1 MTNPGNLTDEQ
12 MQVLAQR
19 IAAMA
24 DTPTDAPAKGVR
36 QYVGARYVPVFANP
50 LEWSDTR
57 EYEPLTIVSYRG
69 NSYTSMQYVPTSIS
83 IADTAYW
90 ALTGNFNAQVE
101 AYRAE
106 VRAFDDRI
114 NANAAAINANTAA
127 INANAAAIDANAAA
141 IDANTAAID
150 ANTAAIAQ
158 EKTDRTTNVMLA
170 FGDSFGVNTISQGP
184 VWCEI
189 TANKLQV
196 TELHN
201 YCVGGATF
209 NTAKEKNFFVQVD
222 KAISEIKNPEYVKY
236 VGIVGGTNDGSNSIT
251 DAIVS
256 LVAKIN
262 SAFPN
267 AVIGIGLNASKQDI
281 LSYGAKQKRIAAL
294 NLNGNFA
301 TPVFI
306 DSVVYT
312 QLANGCMMDDNIHPT
327 AKGSNRIGTLMTCVL
342 KGAIGSV
349 VATNETV
356 NPQII
361 SSNLR
366 TFVPSMIGRRIQ
378 YIGSID
384 TTTSTSTIVD
394 LTTIYP
400 DTIKGSTYI
409 NDSNVTIVGYITTG
423 ASNYPS
429 LRINSSFKGVG
440 FFGFD
445 SYVV

>member
-57 EYEPLTIVSYRG
+57 EYEPLTIVTYQG

-114 NANAAAINANTAA
+114 NANAAAINT
-127 INANAAAIDANAAA
+127 NAAAINTNAAA
-141 IDANTAAID
+141 IKANA
-150 ANTAAIAQ
+150 AAIAQ

-170 FGDSFGVNTISQGP
+170 FGDSYGVDTISQGP

-209 NTAKEKNFFVQVD
+209 NTIKEKNFFVQVD

-236 VGIVGGTNDGSNSIT
+236 VGIVGGTNDGSNSIA

-312 QLANGCMMDDNIHPT
+312 QLANDCMMDDNIHPT

-349 VATNETV
+349 VATNEAV
-356 NPQII
+356 NPKII

-366 TFVPSMIGRRIQ
+366 TFIPTMIGRRIQ

-384 TTTSTSTIVD
+384 TTSNASSSAIVD

-423 ASNYPS
+423 SSNYPS
-429 LRINSSFKGVG
+429 LRIKSDFTGVG

>member
-57 EYEPLTIVSYRG
+57 EYEPLTIVMHQG
-69 NSYTSMQYVPTSIS
+69 NSFTSMQYVPTGIS

-90 ALTGNFNAQVE
+90 ALTGNYNAQVE

-127 INANAAAIDANAAA
+127 I
-141 IDANTAAID
+141 
-150 ANTAAIAQ
+150 AQ

-170 FGDSFGVNTISQGP
+170 FGDSYGVDTISQGP

-189 TANKLQV
+189 TANKLQA

-209 NTAKEKNFFVQVD
+209 NTTKEKNFFVQVD

-236 VGIVGGTNDGSNSIT
+236 VGIVGGTNDGSNSIV

-349 VATNETV
+349 VATNEAV

-361 SSNLR
+361 STNLR
-366 TFVPSMIGRRIQ
+366 TFIPTMIGRRIQ

-384 TTTSTSTIVD
+384 TTSSTSTIVD

-400 DTIKGSTYI
+400 DTIKGSTFI
-409 NDSNVTIVGYITTG
+409 NDSNITIVGYITTG
-423 ASNYPS
+423 SSNYPS
-429 LRINSSFKGVG
+429 LRIKSGFTGVG

>member
-24 DTPTDAPAKGVR
+24 DAPTGAPAKGVR

-57 EYEPLTIVSYRG
+57 EYEPLTIVTYQG

-114 NANAAAINANTAA
+114 NSNAAAINS
-127 INANAAAIDANAAA
+127 NAAAIKSNADA
-141 IDANTAAID
+141 IKANTDAIK

-170 FGDSFGVNTISQGP
+170 FGDSYGVDTISQGP

-201 YCVGGATF
+201 YCVAGATF
-209 NTAKEKNFFVQVD
+209 NTTKEKNFFVQVD

-236 VGIVGGTNDGSNSIT
+236 VGIVGGTNDGSNSIV

-281 LSYGAKQKRIAAL
+281 LAYGAKQKRIAAL
-294 NLNGNFA
+294 NLNGNFD

-312 QLANGCMMDDNIHPT
+312 QLAKGCMMDDNIHPT
-327 AKGSNRIGTLMTCVL
+327 TKGSNRIGTLMTCVL
-342 KGAIGSV
+342 KGAIGCV
-349 VATNETV
+349 VATNEAV
-356 NPQII
+356 NSQLI
-361 SSNLR
+361 STNLR
-366 TFVPSMIGRRIQ
+366 TFIPTMIGRRIQ
-378 YIGSID
+378 YTGSVNATPSEIL
-384 TTTSTSTIVD
+384 D

-400 DTIKGSTYI
+400 DTIKGSTFI

-423 ASNYPS
+423 NSNYPS
-429 LRINSSFKGVG
+429 LRINSSFTGVG

>member
-12 MQVLAQR
+12 IQVLAQR

-50 LEWSDTR
+50 IEWSDTR
-57 EYEPLTIVSYRG
+57 EYEPLTIVTYQG

-114 NANAAAINANTAA
+114 NANTAA
-127 INANAAAIDANAAA
+127 IDANAAAIDANAAA
-141 IDANTAAID
+141 INANAAAIN
-150 ANTAAIAQ
+150 ANAAAIAQ

-170 FGDSFGVNTISQGP
+170 FGDSYGVDTISQGP

-189 TANKLQV
+189 TANKLQA

-209 NTAKEKNFFVQVD
+209 NTSKEKNFFVQVD

-251 DAIVS
+251 NAIVS

-294 NLNGNFA
+294 NLNGNFD

-312 QLANGCMMDDNIHPT
+312 QLADGCMMDDNIHPT

-349 VATNETV
+349 VATNEKV
-356 NPQII
+356 SPQII
-361 SSNLR
+361 SSDLR
-366 TFVPSMIGRRIQ
+366 TLATTMIGRRIQ
-378 YIGSID
+378 YIGSVEAAS
-384 TTTSTSTIVD
+384 STMID

-400 DTIKGSTYI
+400 DTIKGGTYI

-423 ASNYPS
+423 SSNYPS
-429 LRINSSFKGVG
+429 LRINSGFTGVG
-440 FFGFD
+440 YFGFD

>member
-57 EYEPLTIVSYRG
+57 EYEPLTIVTYQG

-83 IADTAYW
+83 ITDTAYW

-106 VRAFDDRI
+106 VRTFDDRI
-114 NANAAAINANTAA
+114 NANAAAINTNTAA
-127 INANAAAIDANAAA
+127 INANADAINANA
-141 IDANTAAID
+141 D
-150 ANTAAIAQ
+150 AIAQ

-170 FGDSFGVNTISQGP
+170 FGDSYGVDNISQGP

-189 TANKLQV
+189 TANKLQA

-209 NTAKEKNFFVQVD
+209 NTTKEKNFFVQVD

-236 VGIVGGTNDGSNSIT
+236 VGIVGGTNDGSNSIAN
-251 DAIVS
+251 AIVS

-349 VATNETV
+349 VATNEKV
-356 NPQII
+356 NSQII

-366 TFVPSMIGRRIQ
+366 TLVPTMIGRRIQ
-378 YIGSID
+378 YTGSID
-384 TTTSTSTIVD
+384 TTSSTSTTVD

-400 DTIKGSTYI
+400 DTIIGSTFI

-423 ASNYPS
+423 SSNYPS
-429 LRINSSFKGVG
+429 LRIKSGFTGVG

>member
-57 EYEPLTIVSYRG
+57 EYEPLTIVTHQG
-69 NSYTSMQYVPTSIS
+69 NSFTSMQYTPTGIE
-83 IADTAYW
+83 ITNTAYW

-114 NANAAAINANTAA
+114 NANAAAIS
-127 INANAAAIDANAAA
+127 ANATAISANA
-141 IDANTAAID
+141 
-150 ANTAAIAQ
+150 AAIAQ

-170 FGDSFGVNTISQGP
+170 FGDSYGVDTISQGP

-189 TANKLQV
+189 TANKLQA

-209 NTAKEKNFFVQVD
+209 NTTKEKNFFVQVD

-236 VGIVGGTNDGSNSIT
+236 VGIVGGTNDGSNSIA

-294 NLNGNFA
+294 NLNGNFD

-349 VATNETV
+349 VATNEAV

-361 SSNLR
+361 STNLR
-366 TFVPSMIGRRIQ
+366 TFIPTMIGRRIQ

-384 TTTSTSTIVD
+384 TTSSTSTIVD

-400 DTIKGSTYI
+400 DTIKGNTFI
-409 NDSNVTIVGYITTG
+409 KDSNITIVGYITTG
-423 ASNYPS
+423 SSNYPS
-429 LRINSSFKGVG
+429 LRIKSGFAGVG
-440 FFGFD
+440 YFGFD

>member
-57 EYEPLTIVSYRG
+57 EYEPLTIVTYQG

-114 NANAAAINANTAA
+114 NANAAAINANTDAINANAAA
-127 INANAAAIDANAAA
+127 INANAAAINANA
-141 IDANTAAID
+141 
-150 ANTAAIAQ
+150 AAIAQ

-170 FGDSFGVNTISQGP
+170 FGDSYGVDTISQGP

-189 TANKLQV
+189 TANKLQA

-209 NTAKEKNFFVQVD
+209 NTTKEKNFFVQVD

-236 VGIVGGTNDGSNSIT
+236 VGIVGGTNDGSNSIA

-312 QLANGCMMDDNIHPT
+312 QLAKDCMMDDNIHPT

-349 VATNETV
+349 VATNEAV

-366 TFVPSMIGRRIQ
+366 TFIPTMIGRRIQ
-378 YIGSID
+378 YTGSVD
-384 TTTSTSTIVD
+384 TTSSTSTIID
-394 LTTIYP
+394 LTIYP
-400 DTIKGSTYI
+400 DTIKGSTFI

-423 ASNYPS
+423 SSNYPS
-429 LRINSSFKGVG
+429 LRIKSGFTGVG
-440 FFGFD
+440 YFGFD

>member
-57 EYEPLTIVSYRG
+57 EYEPLTIVTHQG
-69 NSYTSMQYVPTSIS
+69 NSFTSMQYTPTGID
-83 IADTAYW
+83 IGNTDYW
-90 ALTGNFNAQVE
+90 AITGNFNAQVE

-114 NANAAAINANTAA
+114 NANAAAISENAAAISANTAA
-127 INANAAAIDANAAA
+127 INAN
-141 IDANTAAID
+141 TAAIN

-170 FGDSFGVNTISQGP
+170 FGDSYGVDTISQGP

-189 TANKLQV
+189 TANKLQA

-209 NTAKEKNFFVQVD
+209 NTTKEKNFFVQVD

-236 VGIVGGTNDGSNSIT
+236 VGIVGGTNDGSNSIA

-281 LSYGAKQKRIAAL
+281 LAYGAKQKRIAAL
-294 NLNGNFA
+294 NLNGNFD

-327 AKGSNRIGTLMTCVL
+327 VKGSNRIGTLMTCVL

-349 VATNETV
+349 VATNEPV
-356 NPQII
+356 NSKII

-366 TFVPSMIGRRIQ
+366 TLKPTMIGRRIQ
-378 YIGSID
+378 YIGSINA
-384 TTTSTSTIVD
+384 TPSAIVD
-394 LTTIYP
+394 LTTLYP

-409 NDSNVTIVGYITTG
+409 NDSDVTIVGYITTG
-423 ASNYPS
+423 SSNYPS
-429 LRINSSFKGVG
+429 LRINSSFTGVG

>member
-1 MTNPGNLTDEQ
+1 MANPGNLTDEQ

-57 EYEPLTIVSYRG
+57 EYEPLTIVTYRG
-69 NSYTSMQYVPTSIS
+69 NSYTSMQYVPTGIG

-106 VRAFDDRI
+106 VRVFDDRI
-114 NANAAAINANTAA
+114 NANAAAINANA
-127 INANAAAIDANAAA
+127 
-141 IDANTAAID
+141 
-150 ANTAAIAQ
+150 AAIAQ

-170 FGDSFGVNTISQGP
+170 FGDSYGVDTISQGP

-209 NTAKEKNFFVQVD
+209 NTTKEKNFFVQVD

-236 VGIVGGTNDGSNSIT
+236 VGIVGGTNDGSNSIA

-281 LSYGAKQKRIAAL
+281 LSYGAKRKRIAAL

-312 QLANGCMMDDNIHPT
+312 QLADGCMMDDNIHPT

-349 VATNETV
+349 VATNEAV

-366 TFVPSMIGRRIQ
+366 TFIPSMIGRRIQ

-384 TTTSTSTIVD
+384 TTSSTSTIVD

-400 DTIKGSTYI
+400 DTIKGSTFI

-423 ASNYPS
+423 SSNYPS
-429 LRINSSFKGVG
+429 LRIKSGFTGVG

>member
-57 EYEPLTIVSYRG
+57 EYEPLTIVTYRG

-127 INANAAAIDANAAA
+127 ISANAAAINANA
-141 IDANTAAID
+141 
-150 ANTAAIAQ
+150 AAIAQ

-170 FGDSFGVNTISQGP
+170 FGDSYGVDTISQGP

-189 TANKLQV
+189 TANKLQA

-209 NTAKEKNFFVQVD
+209 NTTKEKNFFVQVD

-236 VGIVGGTNDGSNSIT
+236 VGIVGGTNDGSNSIA

-267 AVIGIGLNASKQDI
+267 AVIGIGLNAAKQDI

-349 VATNETV
+349 VATNEEV

-361 SSNLR
+361 STNLR
-366 TFVPSMIGRRIQ
+366 TFIPTMIGRRIQ
-378 YIGSID
+378 YIGTID
-384 TTTSTSTIVD
+384 TTSSTSTIVD

-400 DTIKGSTYI
+400 DTIKGSTFI
-409 NDSNVTIVGYITTG
+409 NDSNIAIVGYITTG
-423 ASNYPS
+423 SSNYPS
-429 LRINSSFKGVG
+429 LRIKSGFTGVG

>member
-57 EYEPLTIVSYRG
+57 EYEPLTIVAYQG

-114 NANAAAINANTAA
+114 NANAAAISANAAAISANTAA
-127 INANAAAIDANAAA
+127 IS
-141 IDANTAAID
+141 ANTAAIS
-150 ANTAAIAQ
+150 ANAAAIAQ

-170 FGDSFGVNTISQGP
+170 FGDSYGVDTISQGP

-189 TANKLQV
+189 TANKLQA

-209 NTAKEKNFFVQVD
+209 NTTKEKNFFVQVD

-256 LVAKIN
+256 LVTKIN

-294 NLNGNFA
+294 NLNGNFD

-312 QLANGCMMDDNIHPT
+312 QLANDCMMDDNIHPT

-349 VATNETV
+349 VATNEAV
-356 NPQII
+356 NTQII

-366 TFVPSMIGRRIQ
+366 TFIPTMIGRRIQ
-378 YIGSID
+378 YTGSINA
-384 TTTSTSTIVD
+384 TPSAMVD

-423 ASNYPS
+423 NSNYPS
-429 LRINSSFKGVG
+429 LRINSSFTGVG
-440 FFGFD
+440 YFGFD

>member
-12 MQVLAQR
+12 IQVLAQR

-57 EYEPLTIVSYRG
+57 EYEPLTIVSYQG

-114 NANAAAINANTAA
+114 NANATAINANAAAINANTAA
-127 INANAAAIDANAAA
+127 ISTNAAAISANAAAI
-141 IDANTAAID
+141 
-150 ANTAAIAQ
+150 AQ
-158 EKTDRTTNVMLA
+158 ENTNRTTNVMLA
-170 FGDSFGVNTISQGP
+170 FGDSYGVDTISQGP

-189 TANKLQV
+189 TANKLQA

-209 NTAKEKNFFVQVD
+209 NSTKEKNFFVQVD

-312 QLANGCMMDDNIHPT
+312 QLADGCMMDDNIHPT

-349 VATNETV
+349 VATNEKV

-361 SSNLR
+361 STNLR
-366 TFVPSMIGRRIQ
+366 TFNPSMIGRRIQ
-378 YIGSID
+378 YNGTID
-384 TTTSTSTIVD
+384 TTSTTSTIVD

-400 DTIKGSTYI
+400 DTINGSTYI
-409 NDSNVTIVGYITTG
+409 NDSNITIVGYITTG
-423 ASNYPS
+423 SSNYPS
-429 LRINSSFKGVG
+429 LRIKSGFAGVG

>member
-36 QYVGARYVPVFANP
+36 QYIGARYVPVFANP

-57 EYEPLTIVSYRG
+57 EYEPLTIVTYQG

-114 NANAAAINANTAA
+114 NANAAAISANTAA
-127 INANAAAIDANAAA
+127 IS
-141 IDANTAAID
+141 ANTAAID

-158 EKTDRTTNVMLA
+158 ENTYRTTNVMLA
-170 FGDSFGVNTISQGP
+170 FGDSYGVDTISQGP

-189 TANKLQV
+189 TANKLQA

-201 YCVGGATF
+201 YCVIGATF
-209 NTAKEKNFFVQVD
+209 NTTKEKNFFVQVD

-281 LSYGAKQKRIAAL
+281 LAYGAKQKRIAAL

-349 VATNETV
+349 VATNEAV
-356 NPQII
+356 NTQII
-361 SSNLR
+361 SSDLR
-366 TFVPSMIGRRIQ
+366 SFIPSMIGRRIQ
-378 YIGSID
+378 YIGSINA
-384 TTTSTSTIVD
+384 TSSAIVD

-400 DTIKGSTYI
+400 DTIIGSTYI
-409 NDSNVTIVGYITTG
+409 NDSNVNIVGYITTG
-423 ASNYPS
+423 SSNYPS
-429 LRINSSFKGVG
+429 LRINSNFTGVG
-440 FFGFD
+440 YFGFD

>member
-57 EYEPLTIVSYRG
+57 EYEPLTIVTYRG

-114 NANAAAINANTAA
+114 NANAAAINANADA
-127 INANAAAIDANAAA
+127 ISANADAIS
-141 IDANTAAID
+141 ANTAAIS
-150 ANTAAIAQ
+150 ANAAAIAQ

-170 FGDSFGVNTISQGP
+170 FGDSYGVDTISQGP

-189 TANKLQV
+189 TANKLQA

-209 NTAKEKNFFVQVD
+209 NTTKEKKNFFVQVD

-251 DAIVS
+251 NAIVS

-327 AKGSNRIGTLMTCVL
+327 AEGSNRIGTLMTCVL

-366 TFVPSMIGRRIQ
+366 SFIPTMIGRRIQ
-378 YIGSID
+378 YTGSID
-384 TTTSTSTIVD
+384 TTSSTSTIVD

-400 DTIKGSTYI
+400 DTIKGSTFI
-409 NDSNVTIVGYITTG
+409 NDSNITIVGYITTG
-423 ASNYPS
+423 SSNYPS
-429 LRINSSFKGVG
+429 LRIKSGFTGVG

>member
-57 EYEPLTIVSYRG
+57 EYEPLTIVTYQG

-114 NANAAAINANTAA
+114 NANAAAISANAAE
-127 INANAAAIDANAAA
+127 ISANAAAISANA
-141 IDANTAAID
+141 
-150 ANTAAIAQ
+150 AAIAQ
-158 EKTDRTTNVMLA
+158 EKTERTTNVMLA
-170 FGDSFGVNTISQGP
+170 FGDSYGVDTISQGP

-189 TANKLQV
+189 TANKLQA

-209 NTAKEKNFFVQVD
+209 NTTKEKNFFVQVD

-236 VGIVGGTNDGSNSIT
+236 VGIVGGTNDGSNSIA

-349 VATNETV
+349 VATNEAV

-361 SSNLR
+361 SSDLR
-366 TFVPSMIGRRIQ
+366 TLVSTMIGRRIQ
-378 YIGSID
+378 YNGSINAN
-384 TTTSTSTIVD
+384 SSTIND

-400 DTIKGSTYI
+400 DTIKGGTYI

-423 ASNYPS
+423 SSNYPS
-429 LRINSSFKGVG
+429 LRINSNFTGVG
-440 FFGFD
+440 YFGFD

>member
-57 EYEPLTIVSYRG
+57 EYEPLTIVTYQG

-114 NANAAAINANTAA
+114 TANADAINANTAA
-127 INANAAAIDANAAA
+127 INAN
-141 IDANTAAID
+141 TAAINVN
-150 ANTAAIAQ
+150 AAAIAQ
-158 EKTDRTTNVMLA
+158 ENTYRTTNVMLA
-170 FGDSFGVNTISQGP
+170 FGDSFGVDTISQGP

-189 TANKLQV
+189 TANKLQA

-209 NTAKEKNFFVQVD
+209 NTTKEKNFFVQVD

-236 VGIVGGTNDGSNSIT
+236 VGIVGGTNDGSNSIA

-294 NLNGNFA
+294 NLNGTFA

-327 AKGSNRIGTLMTCVL
+327 TKGSNRIGTLMTCVL

-361 SSNLR
+361 SSDLR
-366 TFVPSMIGRRIQ
+366 TFIPSMIGRRIQ
-378 YIGSID
+378 YIGSINA
-384 TTTSTSTIVD
+384 TPSTMVD

-423 ASNYPS
+423 SSNYPS
-429 LRINSSFKGVG
+429 LRINSSFTGVG

>member
-57 EYEPLTIVSYRG
+57 EYEPLTIVTYQG

-114 NANAAAINANTAA
+114 NANAAAINANAAA
-127 INANAAAIDANAAA
+127 INENAAAINENAAA
-141 IDANTAAID
+141 ISANA
-150 ANTAAIAQ
+150 AAIAQ

-170 FGDSFGVNTISQGP
+170 FGDSYGVDTISQGP

-189 TANKLQV
+189 TANKLQA

-209 NTAKEKNFFVQVD
+209 NTTTEKNFFVQVD

-236 VGIVGGTNDGSNSIT
+236 VGIVGGTNDGSNSIA

-349 VATNETV
+349 VATNEAV
-356 NPQII
+356 NSKVI

-366 TFVPSMIGRRIQ
+366 AFIPTMIGRRIQ

-384 TTTSTSTIVD
+384 TTSSTSTIVD

-400 DTIKGSTYI
+400 DTIKGSTFI

-423 ASNYPS
+423 SSNYPS
-429 LRINSSFKGVG
+429 LRIKSDFTGVG

>member
-24 DTPTDAPAKGVR
+24 DTPADAPAKGVR
-36 QYVGARYVPVFANP
+36 QYVGARYVPMFANP

-57 EYEPLTIVSYRG
+57 EYEPLTIVTYQG

-106 VRAFDDRI
+106 VRTFDDRI
-114 NANAAAINANTAA
+114 NANTAATNSNTAAINANTAA
-127 INANAAAIDANAAA
+127 INANAAAI
-141 IDANTAAID
+141 
-150 ANTAAIAQ
+150 AQ
-158 EKTDRTTNVMLA
+158 EKTDRTANVMLA
-170 FGDSFGVNTISQGP
+170 FGDSYGVDTVSQGP

-201 YCVGGATF
+201 YCVAGATF
-209 NTAKEKNFFVQVD
+209 NATKEKNFFVQVD

-236 VGIVGGTNDGSNSIT
+236 VGIVGGTNDGSNSIA

-294 NLNGNFA
+294 NLNGNFD

-349 VATNETV
+349 VATNEAV
-356 NPQII
+356 NSKII
-361 SSNLR
+361 STDLR
-366 TFVPSMIGRRIQ
+366 TFIPTMIGRRIQ
-378 YIGSID
+378 YTGSINA
-384 TTTSTSTIVD
+384 TPSEMVD

-400 DTIKGSTYI
+400 DTIKGSTFI

-423 ASNYPS
+423 SSNYPS
-429 LRINSSFKGVG
+429 LRINTGFTGVG
-440 FFGFD
+440 YFGFD

>member
-57 EYEPLTIVSYRG
+57 EYEPLTVVTYRG

-114 NANAAAINANTAA
+114 NANAAAINANATAINANATA
-127 INANAAAIDANAAA
+127 INANAAAINANA
-141 IDANTAAID
+141 
-150 ANTAAIAQ
+150 AAIAQ

-170 FGDSFGVNTISQGP
+170 FGDSYGVDTVSQAP

-201 YCVGGATF
+201 YCVAGATF
-209 NTAKEKNFFVQVD
+209 NTTKEKNFFVQVD

-312 QLANGCMMDDNIHPT
+312 QLAKGCMMDDNIHPT

-349 VATNETV
+349 VATNEAV
-356 NPQII
+356 NPQLI
-361 SSNLR
+361 STNLR
-366 TFVPSMIGRRIQ
+366 TFIPSMIGRRIQ

-384 TTTSTSTIVD
+384 TTSSTSEIVD

-423 ASNYPS
+423 NSNYPS
-429 LRINSSFKGVG
+429 LRIKSGFTGVG

>member
-12 MQVLAQR
+12 LQALAQR

-24 DTPTDAPAKGVR
+24 DTPTDAPTKGVR

-57 EYEPLTIVSYRG
+57 EYEPLTIVTWQG
-69 NSYTSMQYVPTSIS
+69 NSYTSMQYVPTGIE
-83 IADTAYW
+83 ITNTAYW

-114 NANAAAINANTAA
+114 NANAAAINTNAAA
-127 INANAAAIDANAAA
+127 INANAAAINVNA
-141 IDANTAAID
+141 
-150 ANTAAIAQ
+150 AAIAQ

-170 FGDSFGVNTISQGP
+170 FGDSFGVDTISQGP

-189 TANKLQV
+189 TANKLQA

-209 NTAKEKNFFVQVD
+209 NTTKEKNFFVQVD

-236 VGIVGGTNDGSNSIT
+236 VGIVGGTNDGSNSIA
-251 DAIVS
+251 DAIVL

-294 NLNGNFA
+294 NLNGNFD

-312 QLANGCMMDDNIHPT
+312 QLAKGCMMDDNIHPT
-327 AKGSNRIGTLMTCVL
+327 TKGSNRIGTLMTCVL

-349 VATNETV
+349 VATNEAV

-366 TFVPSMIGRRIQ
+366 TFVPTMIGRRIQ
-378 YIGSID
+378 YTGSID
-384 TTTSTSTIVD
+384 TTSSTSTIVD

-400 DTIKGSTYI
+400 DTIKGSTFI

-423 ASNYPS
+423 SSNYPS
-429 LRINSSFKGVG
+429 LRIKSGFTGVG

>member
-57 EYEPLTIVSYRG
+57 EYEPLTIVTYRG

-114 NANAAAINANTAA
+114 NANAAAINTNAAAINTNTAA
-127 INANAAAIDANAAA
+127 INANAAAINANAAA
-141 IDANTAAID
+141 INANA
-150 ANTAAIAQ
+150 AAIAQ

-170 FGDSFGVNTISQGP
+170 FGDSYGVDTISQGP
-184 VWCEI
+184 VWCDI
-189 TANKLQV
+189 TANKLQA

-209 NTAKEKNFFVQVD
+209 NTTKEKNFFVQVD

-306 DSVVYT
+306 DSVVYA
-312 QLANGCMMDDNIHPT
+312 QLANGCMMDDNVHPT
-327 AKGSNRIGTLMTCVL
+327 TKGSNRIGTLMTCVL

-349 VATNETV
+349 VATNEVV

-361 SSNLR
+361 STNLR
-366 TFVPSMIGRRIQ
+366 TFVPTMLGRRIQ
-378 YIGSID
+378 YTGTID
-384 TTTSTSTIVD
+384 TTSSTSTIVD

-400 DTIKGSTYI
+400 DTIKGSTFI

-423 ASNYPS
+423 SSNYPS
-429 LRINSSFKGVG
+429 LRIKSGFTGVG

>member
-57 EYEPLTIVSYRG
+57 EYEPLTIVTYQG

-114 NANAAAINANTAA
+114 NANAAT
-127 INANAAAIDANAAA
+127 INANAAAIKANA
-141 IDANTAAID
+141 
-150 ANTAAIAQ
+150 AAIAQ

-170 FGDSFGVNTISQGP
+170 FGDSYGVDTISQGP

-189 TANKLQV
+189 TANKLQA

-209 NTAKEKNFFVQVD
+209 NTTKEKNFFVQVD

-294 NLNGNFA
+294 NLNGNFD

-312 QLANGCMMDDNIHPT
+312 QLANNCMMDDNIHPT
-327 AKGSNRIGTLMTCVL
+327 TKGSNRIGTLMTCVL

-349 VATNETV
+349 VATNEAV

-366 TFVPSMIGRRIQ
+366 TFIPSMIGRRIQ
-378 YIGSID
+378 YNGTID
-384 TTTSTSTIVD
+384 TTSSSSTIVD

-409 NDSNVTIVGYITTG
+409 NDSNVSIVGYITTG
-423 ASNYPS
+423 SSNYPS
-429 LRINSSFKGVG
+429 LRINSGFKGVG
-440 FFGFD
+440 YFGFD

>member
-1 MTNPGNLTDEQ
+1 MTNPGNLTNEQ

-57 EYEPLTIVSYRG
+57 EYEPLTIVTYQG

-83 IADTAYW
+83 LSDTAYW

-114 NANAAAINANTAA
+114 NANADAISANAAAISVNTAAISANTAA
-127 INANAAAIDANAAA
+127 IS
-141 IDANTAAID
+141 

-170 FGDSFGVNTISQGP
+170 FGDSYGVGTISQGP

-209 NTAKEKNFFVQVD
+209 NTTKEKNFFVQVD

-236 VGIVGGTNDGSNSIT
+236 VGIVGGTNDGSNSIA

-294 NLNGNFA
+294 NLNGNFD

-312 QLANGCMMDDNIHPT
+312 QLANGCMMDDGIHPT

-356 NPQII
+356 NSKII
-361 SSNLR
+361 SANLR
-366 TFVPSMIGRRIQ
+366 TFIPSMIGRRIQ
-378 YIGSID
+378 YIGSINA
-384 TTTSTSTIVD
+384 TPSALVD

-423 ASNYPS
+423 SSNYPS
-429 LRINSSFKGVG
+429 LRINSSFTGVG

>member
-24 DTPTDAPAKGVR
+24 GMSTDAPAKGVR

-57 EYEPLTIVSYRG
+57 EYEPLTIVTHQG
-69 NSYTSMQYVPTSIS
+69 NSFTSMQSVPTGID

-114 NANAAAINANTAA
+114 NANAAAIS
-127 INANAAAIDANAAA
+127 ANAAAIS
-141 IDANTAAID
+141 

-158 EKTDRTTNVMLA
+158 ENTDRTTNVMLA
-170 FGDSFGVNTISQGP
+170 FGDSYGVDTISQGP

-189 TANKLQV
+189 TANKLQA

-209 NTAKEKNFFVQVD
+209 NTTKEKNFFVQVD

-251 DAIVS
+251 NAIVS

-306 DSVVYT
+306 DSIVYA
-312 QLANGCMMDDNIHPT
+312 QLAAGCMMDDNIHPT

-349 VATNETV
+349 VATNEEV
-356 NPQII
+356 NPQLI

-366 TFVPSMIGRRIQ
+366 SFTPTMIGRRIQ
-378 YIGSID
+378 YIGSINA
-384 TTTSTSTIVD
+384 TSSPIVD

-409 NDSNVTIVGYITTG
+409 NDSNVNIVGYITTG
-423 ASNYPS
+423 SSNYPS
-429 LRINSSFKGVG
+429 LRINSGFTGVG
-440 FFGFD
+440 YFGFD

>member
-57 EYEPLTIVSYRG
+57 EYEPLTIVTHQG
-69 NSYTSMQYVPTSIS
+69 NSFTSMQSVPTGIS

-114 NANAAAINANTAA
+114 NANASAITANASAITANAAAITANTAA
-127 INANAAAIDANAAA
+127 I
-141 IDANTAAID
+141 T

-170 FGDSFGVNTISQGP
+170 FGDSYGVDTISQGP

-189 TANKLQV
+189 TANKLQA

-209 NTAKEKNFFVQVD
+209 NTTKEKNFFVQVD

-236 VGIVGGTNDGSNSIT
+236 VGIVGGTNDGSNSIA

-349 VATNETV
+349 VATNEAV
-356 NPQII
+356 NPKII

-366 TFVPSMIGRRIQ
+366 TFVPTMIGRKIQ
-378 YIGSID
+378 YTGSID
-384 TTTSTSTIVD
+384 TTSSTSTIVD

-400 DTIKGSTYI
+400 DTIKGSTFI
-409 NDSNVTIVGYITTG
+409 NDSNITIVGYITTG
-423 ASNYPS
+423 SSNYPS
-429 LRINSSFKGVG
+429 LRIKSGFTGVG

>member
-1 MTNPGNLTDEQ
+1 MTNPGNLTNEQ
-12 MQVLAQR
+12 MLALAQR

-24 DTPTDAPAKGVR
+24 HTPSDAPAKGVR

-57 EYEPLTIVSYRG
+57 EYEPLTIVTWQG
-69 NSYTSMQYVPTSIS
+69 NSYTSVQYVPTGVEITN
-83 IADTAYW
+83 TAYW

-114 NANAAAINANTAA
+114 NANNDRINANAAA
-127 INANAAAIDANAAA
+127 INANAAAI
-141 IDANTAAID
+141 
-150 ANTAAIAQ
+150 AQ
-158 EKTDRTTNVMLA
+158 ENTDRTTNVMLA
-170 FGDSFGVNTISQGP
+170 FGDSYGVDTVSQGP

-189 TANKLQV
+189 TANKLQA

-201 YCVGGATF
+201 YCVAGATF
-209 NTAKEKNFFVQVD
+209 NTTKEKNFFVQVD

-236 VGIVGGTNDGSNSIT
+236 VGIVGGTNDGSNSIV

-281 LSYGAKQKRIAAL
+281 LSYGAKKKRIAAL

-327 AKGSNRIGTLMTCVL
+327 TKGSNRIGTLMTCVL

-349 VATNETV
+349 VATNEEV
-356 NPQII
+356 NPKII

-366 TFVPSMIGRRIQ
+366 TFIPSMIGRRIQ
-378 YIGSID
+378 YIGSINA
-384 TTTSTSTIVD
+384 TSSAIVD

-400 DTIKGSTYI
+400 DTIIGSTYI

-423 ASNYPS
+423 SSNYPS
-429 LRINSSFKGVG
+429 LRINTGFAGVG
-440 FFGFD
+440 YFGFD

>member
-36 QYVGARYVPVFANP
+36 QYVGARYVPLFANP

-57 EYEPLTIVSYRG
+57 EYEPLTIVTYQG
-69 NSYTSMQYVPTSIS
+69 NSYTSMQYVPTNIS

-106 VRAFDDRI
+106 VRTFDDRI
-114 NANAAAINANTAA
+114 NANAAAINANAAAINTNAAAIKANAAA
-127 INANAAAIDANAAA
+127 INANA
-141 IDANTAAID
+141 
-150 ANTAAIAQ
+150 AAIAQ

-170 FGDSFGVNTISQGP
+170 FGDSYGVDTLSQGP

-189 TANKLQV
+189 TANKLQA

-209 NTAKEKNFFVQVD
+209 NTTKEKNFFVQVD

-236 VGIVGGTNDGSNSIT
+236 VGIVGGTNDGTNSIT

-294 NLNGNFA
+294 NLNGNFD

-312 QLANGCMMDDNIHPT
+312 QLADGCMMDDNIHPT
-327 AKGSNRIGTLMTCVL
+327 TKGSNRIGTLMTCVL

-349 VATNETV
+349 VATNEAV
-356 NPQII
+356 NPNII
-361 SSNLR
+361 SSDLR
-366 TFVPSMIGRRIQ
+366 TFIPSMIGRRIQ
-378 YIGSID
+378 YIGSINA
-384 TTTSTSTIVD
+384 TPSAMVD

-423 ASNYPS
+423 NSNYPS
-429 LRINSSFKGVG
+429 LRINSSFTGVG
-440 FFGFD
+440 YFGFD

>member
-57 EYEPLTIVSYRG
+57 EYEPLTIVTYQG
-69 NSYTSMQYVPTSIS
+69 NSYTSMQYVPTSIG

-127 INANAAAIDANAAA
+127 IDANTAAIDANAAA
-141 IDANTAAID
+141 INANA
-150 ANTAAIAQ
+150 AAIAQ

-170 FGDSFGVNTISQGP
+170 FGDSFGVDTISQGP

-209 NTAKEKNFFVQVD
+209 NTTKDKNFFVQVD

-236 VGIVGGTNDGSNSIT
+236 VGIVGGTNDGSNTIA

-294 NLNGNFA
+294 NLNGNFD

-349 VATNETV
+349 VATNEAV
-356 NPQII
+356 SPQII
-361 SSNLR
+361 SSDLR
-366 TFVPSMIGRRIQ
+366 TFFPTMLGRRIQ
-378 YIGSID
+378 YRGTIAA
-384 TTTSTSTIVD
+384 TSSSAIVD

-400 DTIKGSTYI
+400 DTINGSTYI
-409 NDSNVTIVGYITTG
+409 NDSNVNIVGYITTG
-423 ASNYPS
+423 ESNYPS
-429 LRINSSFKGVG
+429 LRIKSGFTGVG
-440 FFGFD
+440 YFGFD

>member
-57 EYEPLTIVSYRG
+57 EYEPLTIVSYQG

-114 NANAAAINANTAA
+114 NANAAAINANA
-127 INANAAAIDANAAA
+127 
-141 IDANTAAID
+141 
-150 ANTAAIAQ
+150 AAIAQ

-170 FGDSFGVNTISQGP
+170 FGDSYGVDTISQGP

-209 NTAKEKNFFVQVD
+209 NTTKEKNFFVQVD

-236 VGIVGGTNDGSNSIT
+236 VGIVGGTNDGSNSIV

-312 QLANGCMMDDNIHPT
+312 QLANGCMMGDNIHPT

-349 VATNETV
+349 VATNEAV

-361 SSNLR
+361 STNLR
-366 TFVPSMIGRRIQ
+366 TFIPSMIGRRIQ

-384 TTTSTSTIVD
+384 ATSSTSTIVD

-400 DTIKGSTYI
+400 DTIKGSTFI

-423 ASNYPS
+423 SSNYPS
-429 LRINSSFKGVG
+429 LRIKSGFAGVG
-440 FFGFD
+440 FFGFE

>member
-24 DTPTDAPAKGVR
+24 NTPTDAPAKGVR

-57 EYEPLTIVSYRG
+57 EYEPLTIVTYQG
-69 NSYTSMQYVPTSIS
+69 NSYTSMQYVPTNIS

-90 ALTGNFNAQVE
+90 ALTGNYNAQVE

-114 NANAAAINANTAA
+114 NANAAAINANAAAINTNAAAINTNAAA
-127 INANAAAIDANAAA
+127 INANA
-141 IDANTAAID
+141 
-150 ANTAAIAQ
+150 AAIAQ

-170 FGDSFGVNTISQGP
+170 FGDSYGVDTMSQGP

-189 TANKLQV
+189 TANKLQA

-209 NTAKEKNFFVQVD
+209 NTTKEKNFFVQVD

-236 VGIVGGTNDGSNSIT
+236 VGIVGGTNDGSNSIAN
-251 DAIVS
+251 AIVS

-294 NLNGNFA
+294 NLNGNFD

-349 VATNETV
+349 VATNEAV

-361 SSNLR
+361 SSDLR
-366 TFVPSMIGRRIQ
+366 TFTTSMIGRRIQ
-378 YIGSID
+378 YTG
-384 TTTSTSTIVD
+384 TINATPSAMVD

-400 DTIKGSTYI
+400 DMIKGSTYI
-409 NDSNVTIVGYITTG
+409 NDSNVTIIGYITTG
-423 ASNYPS
+423 SSNYPS
-429 LRINSSFKGVG
+429 LRINSSFNGVG
-440 FFGFD
+440 YFGFD

>member
-57 EYEPLTIVSYRG
+57 EYEPLTIVTHQG
-69 NSYTSMQYVPTSIS
+69 NSFTSMQSVPTGIG
-83 IADTAYW
+83 IDNTDYW
-90 ALTGNFNAQVE
+90 AITGNYNAQVE

-114 NANAAAINANTAA
+114 NANADAINANTAA
-127 INANAAAIDANAAA
+127 INAN
-141 IDANTAAID
+141 TAAIS
-150 ANTAAIAQ
+150 ANAAAIAQ

-170 FGDSFGVNTISQGP
+170 FGDSYGVDTISQGP

-189 TANKLQV
+189 TANKLQA

-209 NTAKEKNFFVQVD
+209 NTTKEKNFFVQVD

-236 VGIVGGTNDGSNSIT
+236 VGIVGGTNDGSNSIA

-349 VATNETV
+349 VATNEVV

-366 TFVPSMIGRRIQ
+366 AFIPTMIGRRIQ
-378 YIGSID
+378 YTGSID
-384 TTTSTSTIVD
+384 TTSSTSTIVD

-400 DTIKGSTYI
+400 DTIKGSTFI
-409 NDSNVTIVGYITTG
+409 NDSNITIVGYITTG
-423 ASNYPS
+423 SSNYPS
-429 LRINSSFKGVG
+429 LRIKSGFTGVG

>member
-24 DTPTDAPAKGVR
+24 DTPTDAPVKGVR

-57 EYEPLTIVSYRG
+57 EYEPLTIVTYQG

-114 NANAAAINANTAA
+114 NANATAISANATAISANATA
-127 INANAAAIDANAAA
+127 ISANAAAISANAAA
-141 IDANTAAID
+141 I
-150 ANTAAIAQ
+150 AQ
-158 EKTDRTTNVMLA
+158 ENTDRTTNVMLA
-170 FGDSFGVNTISQGP
+170 FGDSYGVDTISQGP

-189 TANKLQV
+189 TANKLQA

-209 NTAKEKNFFVQVD
+209 NTTKEKNFFVQVD

-236 VGIVGGTNDGSNSIT
+236 VGIVGGTNDGSNSIA

-349 VATNETV
+349 VATNEAV
-356 NPQII
+356 NNKII

-366 TFVPSMIGRRIQ
+366 TFIPTMIGRRIQ
-378 YIGSID
+378 YIGSINA
-384 TTTSTSTIVD
+384 TPSAMVD

-409 NDSNVTIVGYITTG
+409 NDSAVTIVGYITTG
-423 ASNYPS
+423 SSNYPS
-429 LRINSSFKGVG
+429 LRINTSFTGVG

>member
-57 EYEPLTIVSYRG
+57 EYEPLTIVAYQG
-69 NSYTSMQYVPTSIS
+69 NSYTSMQYVPTGIS

-114 NANAAAINANTAA
+114 KANAAA
-127 INANAAAIDANAAA
+127 INANAAAISANTDAISANAAA
-141 IDANTAAID
+141 IKANA
-150 ANTAAIAQ
+150 AAIAQ

-170 FGDSFGVNTISQGP
+170 FGDSYGVDTISQGP

-209 NTAKEKNFFVQVD
+209 NTTKEKNFFVQVD

-236 VGIVGGTNDGSNSIT
+236 VGIVGGTNDGSNSIA

-306 DSVVYT
+306 DSVVYA

-349 VATNETV
+349 VATNEAV
-356 NPQII
+356 NPKVI
-361 SSNLR
+361 STNLR
-366 TFVPSMIGRRIQ
+366 TFIPTMIGRRIQ
-378 YIGSID
+378 YTGSID
-384 TTTSTSTIVD
+384 TTSSTSTIVD

-400 DTIKGSTYI
+400 DTIKGSTFI

-423 ASNYPS
+423 SSNYPS
-429 LRINSSFKGVG
+429 LRIKSGFTGVG

>member
-24 DTPTDAPAKGVR
+24 NTPTDAPAKGVR

-57 EYEPLTIVSYRG
+57 EYEPLTIVTYQG

-114 NANAAAINANTAA
+114 NANATAINANAAAINANTAA
-127 INANAAAIDANAAA
+127 INANA
-141 IDANTAAID
+141 
-150 ANTAAIAQ
+150 AAIAQ

-170 FGDSFGVNTISQGP
+170 FGDSYGVDTISQGP

-189 TANKLQV
+189 TANKLQA

-209 NTAKEKNFFVQVD
+209 NTTKEKNFFVQVD

-236 VGIVGGTNDGSNSIT
+236 VGIVGGTNDGSNSIA

-294 NLNGNFA
+294 NLNGNFD

-306 DSVVYT
+306 DSIVYT
-312 QLANGCMMDDNIHPT
+312 QLANDCMMDDNIHPT

-356 NPQII
+356 NPKVI

-366 TFVPSMIGRRIQ
+366 TFVPTMIGRRIQ
-378 YIGSID
+378 YTGSID
-384 TTTSTSTIVD
+384 TTSSTSTIVD

-400 DTIKGSTYI
+400 DTIKGSTFI
-409 NDSNVTIVGYITTG
+409 NDSNITIVGYITTG
-423 ASNYPS
+423 NSNYPS
-429 LRINSSFKGVG
+429 LRIKSDFTGVG
-440 FFGFD
+440 YFGFD

>member
-1 MTNPGNLTDEQ
+1 MANPGNLTDEQ
-12 MQVLAQR
+12 MQALAQR
-19 IAAMA
+19 IAALA
-24 DTPTDAPAKGVR
+24 DTPTDAPAPGVR
-36 QYVGARYVPVFANP
+36 QYVGARYVPLFAEP

-57 EYEPLTIVSYRG
+57 EYEPLTIVTYQG

-114 NANAAAINANTAA
+114 SANAAAISANTAA
-127 INANAAAIDANAAA
+127 ISANTAAISANAAAISANA
-141 IDANTAAID
+141 
-150 ANTAAIAQ
+150 AAIAQ

-170 FGDSFGVNTISQGP
+170 FGDSYGVDTISQGP

-189 TANKLQV
+189 TANKLQA

-209 NTAKEKNFFVQVD
+209 NTTKEKNFFVQVD

-236 VGIVGGTNDGSNSIT
+236 VGIVGGTNDGSSSIT

-294 NLNGNFA
+294 NLNGNFD

-312 QLANGCMMDDNIHPT
+312 QLANDCMMDDNIHPT

-349 VATNETV
+349 VTTNEAV

-366 TFVPSMIGRRIQ
+366 SLVTTMIGRRIQ
-378 YIGSID
+378 YIGSINA
-384 TTTSTSTIVD
+384 TPSAMVD

-409 NDSNVTIVGYITTG
+409 NNDNVTIVGYITTG
-423 ASNYPS
+423 SSNYPS
-429 LRINSSFKGVG
+429 LRINSSFTGVG
-440 FFGFD
+440 YFGFD

>member
-57 EYEPLTIVSYRG
+57 EYEPLTIVTHQG
-69 NSYTSMQYVPTSIS
+69 NSYTSMQYVPTGIS

-114 NANAAAINANTAA
+114 NANATA
-127 INANAAAIDANAAA
+127 INANATAINANATA
-141 IDANTAAID
+141 INANA
-150 ANTAAIAQ
+150 AAIAQ

-170 FGDSFGVNTISQGP
+170 FGDSYGVDTMSQGP

-189 TANKLQV
+189 TANKLQA

-209 NTAKEKNFFVQVD
+209 NTTKEKNFFVQVD

-236 VGIVGGTNDGSNSIT
+236 VGIVGGTNDGSNSIA

-294 NLNGNFA
+294 NLNGNFD

-312 QLANGCMMDDNIHPT
+312 QLANGCMMNDNIHPT

-349 VATNETV
+349 VATNEAV

-366 TFVPSMIGRRIQ
+366 TFIPTMIGRRIQ
-378 YIGSID
+378 YIGSINA
-384 TTTSTSTIVD
+384 TPSATVD

-423 ASNYPS
+423 SSNYPS
-429 LRINSSFKGVG
+429 LRINSSFTGVG
-440 FFGFD
+440 YFGFD

>member
-36 QYVGARYVPVFANP
+36 QYVGARYVPLFANP

-57 EYEPLTIVSYRG
+57 EYEPLTIVTYQG
-69 NSYTSMQYVPTSIS
+69 NSYTSMQYVPTNIS
-83 IADTAYW
+83 ITDTAYW
-90 ALTGNFNAQVE
+90 ALTGNFNAQME

-114 NANAAAINANTAA
+114 NANAAAINANAAA
-127 INANAAAIDANAAA
+127 INANTAAINSNAAA
-141 IDANTAAID
+141 INSNA
-150 ANTAAIAQ
+150 AAIAQ
-158 EKTDRTTNVMLA
+158 ENAYRTTNVMLA
-170 FGDSFGVNTISQGP
+170 FGDSYGVDTISQGP

-189 TANKLQV
+189 TANKLQA

-209 NTAKEKNFFVQVD
+209 NTTKEKNFFVQVD

-236 VGIVGGTNDGSNSIT
+236 VGIVGGTNDGSNSIA

-294 NLNGNFA
+294 NLNGNFD

-349 VATNETV
+349 VATNEAV
-356 NPQII
+356 NTQII

-366 TFVPSMIGRRIQ
+366 TFIPSMIGRRIQ
-378 YIGSID
+378 YIGSINA
-384 TTTSTSTIVD
+384 TPSAMVD

-423 ASNYPS
+423 NSNYPS
-429 LRINSSFKGVG
+429 LRINSSFTGVG

>member
-24 DTPTDAPAKGVR
+24 DTPTDAPARGVR

-57 EYEPLTIVSYRG
+57 EYEPLTIVTYRG

-114 NANAAAINANTAA
+114 NANAAAISANATAISANAAA
-127 INANAAAIDANAAA
+127 INANA
-141 IDANTAAID
+141 
-150 ANTAAIAQ
+150 AAIAQ

-170 FGDSFGVNTISQGP
+170 FGDSFGVDTISQGP

-189 TANKLQV
+189 TANKLQA

-209 NTAKEKNFFVQVD
+209 NTDKDKNFFVQVD

-236 VGIVGGTNDGSNSIT
+236 VGIVGGTNDGSNSIA

-327 AKGSNRIGTLMTCVL
+327 AKGSSRIGALMTCVL

-349 VATNETV
+349 VATNEAV
-356 NPQII
+356 NLKII
-361 SSNLR
+361 STNLR
-366 TFVPSMIGRRIQ
+366 TFIPTMIGRRIQ

-384 TTTSTSTIVD
+384 TTSLTTTIVD

-400 DTIKGSTYI
+400 DTIKGSTFI
-409 NDSNVTIVGYITTG
+409 NDTNINIVGYITTG
-423 ASNYPS
+423 SSNYPS
-429 LRINSSFKGVG
+429 LRIKSDFKGVG
-440 FFGFD
+440 FFGFEC
-445 SYVV
+445 YVV

>member
-57 EYEPLTIVSYRG
+57 EYEPLTIVTYQG

-114 NANAAAINANTAA
+114 NANTASINANTASISANTASINANTAA
-127 INANAAAIDANAAA
+127 IS
-141 IDANTAAID
+141 

-170 FGDSFGVNTISQGP
+170 FGDSYGVDTISQGP

-189 TANKLQV
+189 TANKLQA

-209 NTAKEKNFFVQVD
+209 NTTKEKNFFVQVD

-236 VGIVGGTNDGSNSIT
+236 VGIVGGTNDGSNSIA

-349 VATNETV
+349 VATNEAV

-361 SSNLR
+361 STNLR
-366 TFVPSMIGRRIQ
+366 SFNPSMIGRRIQ
-378 YIGSID
+378 YNGSID
-384 TTTSTSTIVD
+384 TTSSSSTMVD

-423 ASNYPS
+423 SSNYPS
-429 LRINSSFKGVG
+429 LRIKSDFTGVG

>member
-12 MQVLAQR
+12 MRVLAQR

-57 EYEPLTIVSYRG
+57 EYEPLTIVTYQG

-106 VRAFDDRI
+106 VRGFDDRI
-114 NANAAAINANTAA
+114 NANAAAINANAAAINANVAA
-127 INANAAAIDANAAA
+127 INANAAAI
-141 IDANTAAID
+141 
-150 ANTAAIAQ
+150 AQ
-158 EKTDRTTNVMLA
+158 ENTDRTTNVMLA
-170 FGDSFGVNTISQGP
+170 FGDSFGVDSISQGP

-189 TANKLQV
+189 TANKLQA

-209 NTAKEKNFFVQVD
+209 NTSKEKNFFVQVD
-222 KAISEIKNPEYVKY
+222 KAISEIKKPEYVKY

-312 QLANGCMMDDNIHPT
+312 QLADGCIMDDNIHPT
-327 AKGSNRIGTLMTCVL
+327 TKGSNRIGTLMTCVL

-349 VATNETV
+349 VATNEAV
-356 NPQII
+356 NKQII
-361 SSNLR
+361 SSDLR
-366 TFVPSMIGRRIQ
+366 TFYPTMIGRRIQ
-378 YIGSID
+378 YIGTINA
-384 TTTSTSTIVD
+384 TSSAIVD

-400 DTIKGSTYI
+400 DTIKGGTYI
-409 NDSNVTIVGYITTG
+409 NDTNVNIVGYITTG
-423 ASNYPS
+423 SSNYPS
-429 LRINSSFKGVG
+429 LRINSG
-440 FFGFD
+440 FTGIGYFGFD